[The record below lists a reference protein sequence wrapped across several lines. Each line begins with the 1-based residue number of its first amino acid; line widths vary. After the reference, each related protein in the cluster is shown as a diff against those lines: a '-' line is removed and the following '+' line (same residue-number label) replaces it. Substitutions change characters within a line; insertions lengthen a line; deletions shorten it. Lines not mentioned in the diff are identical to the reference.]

1 SALVTLSS
9 TTTRSRTSASGIIG
23 EAIRIHRRL
32 GTRIF
37 EAAYEEF
44 LALALTQAGLSVKRQ
59 WVLPVTFDGH
69 TVPVGYR
76 LDLLVNERVVVEI
89 KCSERAHD
97 AHARQLLTYL
107 RLGGYRTGLLINFGF
122 DRLIDGVQ
130 RIVNGYEPVDGRERV
145 AGSLEETR
153 RHGDRRAR

>member
-1 SALVTLSS
+1 MTDDDI
-9 TTTRSRTSASGIIG
+9 THIIIG

-32 GTRIF
+32 GSRIF

-44 LALALTQAGLSVKRQ
+44 LALALRNRGLAVQRQ
-59 WVLPVTFDGH
+59 LVLPVTFDGH

-76 LDLLVNERVVVEI
+76 IDLLINGRIIVEL
-89 KCSERAHD
+89 KCTQSAHD

-107 RLGGYRTGLLINFGF
+107 RLSGKRTGVLINFGF

-130 RIVNGYEPVDGRERV
+130 RVVNG
-145 AGSLEETR
+145 
-153 RHGDRRAR
+153 HGDQE